1 MNMTFNQF
9 TAYDEER
16 LNKYASLRPI
26 YISERQFINQ
36 FIWENYYNTTYYC
49 NNKYLIYV
57 SNRDGNMIPMM
68 PFCKLEDIPDV
79 FTEIKDYWNNDLNL
93 PLNMYFLDKP
103 FIESLKANPSFEEE
117 FEIIDDRD
125 SYDYIYDAEQL
136 KALRG
141 KKFHKKRN
149 HLNRFLRTY
158 KGRYEYK
165 TINCNNIEEVDAF
178 FQIWLNNRGYED
190 IQDTIQSEDIG
201 VREVFQNCNELDCKL
216 GSVYVDDVLQAFTI
230 GTYDPSIECAFI
242 HTEKANTQITGLYN
256 FINQQ
261 FLINAFPDAKLVNRE
276 DDLGQPGL
284 RKSKLSYRPIR
295 LEEKYFIKQK
305 TSKKF

>member
-68 PFCKLEDIPDV
+68 PFCKLKDIPDV
-79 FTEIKDYWNNDLNL
+79 FTEIKNYWNYDLDL
-93 PLNMYFLDKP
+93 PLSMYFLDKP

-136 KALRG
+136 KALKG

>member
-1 MNMTFNQF
+1 MSISFNNF
-9 TAYDEER
+9 TTYDENR
-16 LNKYASLRPI
+16 LNKYTGLRPT

-36 FIWENYYNTTYYC
+36 FIWQNFYNTTYYC
-49 NNKYLIYV
+49 NEEYLMYVTNKDENL
-57 SNRDGNMIPMM
+57 IPMM
-68 PFCKLEDIPDV
+68 PFCKLEDIKDV
-79 FTEIKDYWNNDLNL
+79 FNKIKSHWNNELNL

-103 FIESLKANPSFEEE
+103 FIEVLKTNPSFEEE

-136 KALRG
+136 KTLRG
-141 KKFHKKRN
+141 KRFHKKKN

-165 TINCNNIEEVDAF
+165 TINCNNMKEVDEF
-178 FQIWLNNRGYED
+178 YQIWLDNRGYED

-201 VREVFQNCNELDCKL
+201 VREVLQNCNKLECKF
-216 GSVYVDDVLQAFTI
+216 GSVYVDGVLQAFTI

-256 FINQQ
+256 YINQQ

-276 DDLGQPGL
+276 DDLGQAGL

-305 TSKKF
+305 NF

>member
-57 SNRDGNMIPMM
+57 SNRDDNMIPMM
-68 PFCKLEDIPDV
+68 PFCKLKDIPDV

>member
-79 FTEIKDYWNNDLNL
+79 FTEIKNYWNYDLDL
-93 PLNMYFLDKP
+93 PLSMYFLDKP

>member
-1 MNMTFNQF
+1 MSISFNNF
-9 TAYDEER
+9 TTYDENR
-16 LNKYASLRPI
+16 LNKYTRLRPT

-36 FIWENYYNTTYYC
+36 FIWQNFYNTTYYC
-49 NNKYLIYV
+49 NEEYLMYV
-57 SNRDGNMIPMM
+57 TNRDDNLIPMM
-68 PFCKLEDIPDV
+68 PFCKLEDIEEV
-79 FTEIKDYWNNDLNL
+79 FDEIKNYWNNELNL

-103 FIESLKANPSFEEE
+103 FIETLKTNPSFEEE

-136 KALRG
+136 KNLRG
-141 KKFHKKRN
+141 KRFHKKKN

-158 KGRYEYK
+158 EGRYEYK
-165 TINCNNIEEVDAF
+165 TINCNNMKEVDEF
-178 FQIWLNNRGYED
+178 YQIWLDNRSYED

-201 VREVFQNCNELDCKL
+201 VREVLQNCNDLECKF
-216 GSVYVDDVLQAFTI
+216 GSVYVDGILQAFTI

-256 FINQQ
+256 YINQQ

-276 DDLGQPGL
+276 DDLGQEGL

-305 TSKKF
+305 NF

>member
-136 KALRG
+136 KALKG

>member
-1 MNMTFNQF
+1 MSISFNNF
-9 TAYDEER
+9 TTYDENL
-16 LNKYASLRPI
+16 LNKYTRLRPT

-36 FIWENYYNTTYYC
+36 FIWQNFYNTTYYC
-49 NNKYLIYV
+49 NEEYLMYVTNKDENL
-57 SNRDGNMIPMM
+57 IPMM
-68 PFCKLEDIPDV
+68 PFCKLEDIKDV
-79 FTEIKDYWNNDLNL
+79 FNKIKSHWNNELNL

-103 FIESLKANPSFEEE
+103 FIEVLKTNPSFEEE

-136 KALRG
+136 KTLRG
-141 KKFHKKRN
+141 KRFHKKKN

-158 KGRYEYK
+158 EGRYEYK
-165 TINCNNIEEVDAF
+165 TINCNNMKEVDEF
-178 FQIWLNNRGYED
+178 YQIWLDNRGYED

-201 VREVFQNCNELDCKL
+201 VREVLQNCNKLECKF
-216 GSVYVDDVLQAFTI
+216 GSVYVDGVLQAFTI

-256 FINQQ
+256 YINQQ

-276 DDLGQPGL
+276 DDLGQAGL

-305 TSKKF
+305 NF